1 MSSEHAD
8 CDMEEDV
15 RVTPDGEY
23 SVVDSI
29 VKATGTS
36 ADRAAN
42 IYRRMLAQRLVPP
55 GRSIVMRTR
64 AHLKRVHG
72 TRGRGGSRAQLTP
85 VATKEGIAQI
95 LAQLPHKLRT
105 SFARSQRAPA
115 DDLYIMQYSI
125 DQTAVKIGRAHNVE
139 GRRRQLESGQNFFV
153 KVLRVFPGCGP
164 HEIDVHKA
172 IAIFR
177 SNRGAGVEWFNLTG
191 EQAIEAVCRVLR
203 PI

>member
-36 ADRAAN
+36 AERAAN

-64 AHLKRVHG
+64 AHLKRVYG
-72 TRGRGGSRAQLTP
+72 TRGHKQLTP
-85 VATKEGIAQI
+85 VAAKEGIAQI

-105 SFARSQRAPA
+105 SFARSQRAP

-139 GRRRQLESGQNFFV
+139 GRRKQLESGQNFFV

>member
-15 RVTPDGEY
+15 RVTPNGEY

-36 ADRAAN
+36 ANYAAQ
-42 IYRRMLAQRLVPP
+42 IYCRMLAQRLVPP
-55 GRSIVMRTR
+55 GRSIVMPTQ
-64 AHLKRVHG
+64 AHLKRGKH
-72 TRGRGGSRAQLTP
+72 RGLNKQLTP

-105 SFARSQRAPA
+105 SFARSQRAP

-139 GRRRQLESGQNFFV
+139 GRRKQLESGQNFFV
-153 KVLRVFPGCGP
+153 NVLRIFPGCGP

-177 SNRGAGVEWFNLTG
+177 SNRGAGVEWFELTG
-191 EQAIEAVCRVLR
+191 EQAIEVVCRVLR

>member
-8 CDMEEDV
+8 CGIEEDV

-23 SVVDSI
+23 SVIDSI
-29 VKATGTS
+29 VKATG
-36 ADRAAN
+36 ANNDYAAQ
-42 IYRRMLAQRLVPP
+42 IYRRMLTQRLVPP
-55 GRSIVMRTR
+55 GRSIVMSTQ
-64 AHLKRVHG
+64 AHLKRG
-72 TRGRGGSRAQLTP
+72 KYRGLNRQLTP

-139 GRRRQLESGQNFFV
+139 GRRKQLESGQNFFV

>member
-36 ADRAAN
+36 ANYAAQ
-42 IYRRMLAQRLVPP
+42 IYCRMLAQRLVPP
-55 GRSIVMRTR
+55 GRSIVMPTQ
-64 AHLKRVHG
+64 AHLKRGKH
-72 TRGRGGSRAQLTP
+72 RGLNKQLTP

-105 SFARSQRAPA
+105 SFARSQRAP